1 MILENKQSTV
11 AYLCPSCGCSVTSVV
26 DAFKLSADMVKLK
39 CTCGNSEMTIIKTN
53 DGKVKI
59 SAPCVFCPNPHSFTV
74 SKSILLNKDLFA
86 LPCPYSGVSV
96 AAIGNMDHVKAEL
109 AHSELQI
116 IDFLEKSGVTDIDTL
131 SENEVFSDPQV
142 MEIITYVI
150 KELDDEG
157 KIECKCTDDTERTFD
172 IEMTDEG
179 LLISCPV
186 CGASKLILTSSVIE
200 AYDFIHADKL
210 ILE

>member
-11 AYLCPSCGCSVTSVV
+11 AYLCPACGCSVTSVV

-39 CTCGNSEMTIIKTN
+39 CTCGNSEMTIIKN
-53 DGKVKI
+53 NEGNVKI
-59 SAPCVFCPNPHSFTV
+59 SVPCVFCPNPHSFTV

-109 AHSELQI
+109 ARSELQI
-116 IDFLEKSGVTDIDTL
+116 IDFLEKSGVADLDVL
-131 SENEVFSDPQV
+131 RENEVFSDPQV

-150 KELDDEG
+150 KELDEEG
-157 KIECKCTDDTERTFD
+157 KIECKCKDDTERTFD
-172 IEMTDEG
+172 VEMTDEG
-179 LLISCPV
+179 LLISCPI

>member
-26 DAFKLSADMVKLK
+26 DAFNLSADMVKLK

>member
-157 KIECKCTDDTERTFD
+157 KIQCKCTDDTERTFD